1 MPPNRRGRRR
11 RGRGGQASSQHE
23 RATPYERPEDEEAPS
38 ATVASQTTSRQ
49 TNSRRT
55 HSEPDVSAP
64 DAARPVTSNPTVVRS
79 GIVRVVSPAP
89 MPIATS
95 RSAHPTTQPNVA
107 TAPVPNRGP
116 DSSERSMEEE
126 DEDMLVRLALTWK
139 ESRKL
144 SLSLF
149 HADLAASFE
158 RNQIQIGKDR
168 KMQPTEA
175 EHKLQVIEMKWRCS
189 PGFRGSG
196 SGLARRV
203 GRWMTQVREVEEQ
216 ERTRLEVYR
225 KQLLE
230 DDMVGAEAPNIVSH
244 EMERYEARRLPIAP
258 WDNSDDDAAFFA
270 RDEEPEDLEE
280 DSEDSDEVPV
290 LLDGEHYDFEEER
303 NVRFNIRAA
312 REMNQWRMIESLT
325 PAAR

>member
-1 MPPNRRGRRR
+1 V
-11 RGRGGQASSQHE
+11 
-23 RATPYERPEDEEAPS
+23 T
-38 ATVASQTTSRQ
+38 SQTTSRQ
-49 TNSRRT
+49 TNPRPT
-55 HSEPDVSAP
+55 HPGPAVSTP
-64 DAARPVTSNPTVVRS
+64 GAARPVTTNPTVVRS
-79 GIVRVVSPAP
+79 GIVHVVSPAP
-89 MPIATS
+89 GPTTTS
-95 RSAHPTTQPNVA
+95 RSAPSTTQPNVV

-116 DSSERSMEEE
+116 DASERTMTEG

-144 SLSLF
+144 SLALF

-158 RNQIQIGKDR
+158 RNQIQVGKDR

-175 EHKLQVIEMKWRCS
+175 EHRLQAIEMKWRCS
-189 PGFRGSG
+189 PRFRDSG
-196 SGLARRV
+196 SEQARRV

-216 ERTRLEVYR
+216 ERARLEVYR

-230 DDMVGAEAPNIVSH
+230 DDMVEAGAHNIANHAV
-244 EMERYEARRLPIAP
+244 ERSVARRLPIAP

-270 RDEEPEDLEE
+270 RDEESVYLD
-280 DSEDSDEVPV
+280 EDSDEVPV

-303 NVRFNIRAA
+303 NLRLNILAA
-312 REMNQWRMIESLT
+312 REMNQWRMIQCLT

>member
-11 RGRGGQASSQHE
+11 RGPRGRGAQASSQNE
-23 RATPYERPEDEEAPS
+23 RTTPYERPEDGEALP
-38 ATVASQTTSRQ
+38 ATVGSQTTSRQ
-49 TNSRRT
+49 INPRPTLPGSA
-55 HSEPDVSAP
+55 VSTAG
-64 DAARPVTSNPTVVRS
+64 AARPLTTNPTVFRS
-79 GIVRVVSPAP
+79 GVVRVVSPAP
-89 MPIATS
+89 GPITTS
-95 RSAHPTTQPNVA
+95 RSAHSTTQPNVV
-107 TAPVPNRGP
+107 TASVFNRGP
-116 DSSERSMEEE
+116 DASERTMTEE

-158 RNQIQIGKDR
+158 RNSTQVGKDR

-189 PGFRGSG
+189 PGFRDSG
-196 SGLARRV
+196 SDLARRV
-203 GRWMTQVREVEEQ
+203 GKWMTQVREVEDQ
-216 ERTRLEVYR
+216 ERTRLEAYR

-230 DDMVGAEAPNIVSH
+230 DDTVGAGAPDIVSH

-270 RDEEPEDLEE
+270 HDEESEYLD
-280 DSEDSDEVPV
+280 EDSDEVPV
-290 LLDGEHYDFEEER
+290 LLDGEHHNFEEER
-303 NVRFNIRAA
+303 NLRLNIRAA
-312 REMNQWRMIESLT
+312 REMNQWRMIQSLT